1 MSRRKVQFLFN
12 KFFEKREKF
21 GIFCFL
27 FGFFNGVFWIASLL
41 GCVVRQS
48 GLWEG
53 YQFDVGGDKSFFVF
67 FWFCVYGGGQKMDR
81 VQGFVEKGNASEK
94 LFA

>member
-1 MSRRKVQFLFN
+1 MIADYNIFTKKIKININLFENKQIEEDFMSRRKVQFLFN

-27 FGFFNGVFWIASLL
+27 FGFFNGVFWIVSLL

-48 GLWEG
+48 GLREG
-53 YQFDVGGDKSFFVF
+53 Y
-67 FWFCVYGGGQKMDR
+67 
-81 VQGFVEKGNASEK
+81 
-94 LFA
+94 

>member
-12 KFFEKREKF
+12 KFFGKREKF

-27 FGFFNGVFWIASLL
+27 FGFFNGVFWIVSLL

-53 YQFDVGGDKSFFVF
+53 Y
-67 FWFCVYGGGQKMDR
+67 
-81 VQGFVEKGNASEK
+81 
-94 LFA
+94 